1 MENKNCFFPADIL
14 VPQGN
19 LNKWSVIACDQY
31 TSEPEYWEKVKE
43 ITEGEPSALNI
54 ILPECYLK
62 EDNSGSIKTI
72 NENMNKYLEE
82 GIFKEYRNAMVYI
95 ERVQCD
101 GKLRCGVL
109 GCIDLEQYSYE
120 QKTNAPVRAT
130 EQTVISRI
138 PPRVEIRR
146 DAPLELPHI
155 MLLIDDP
162 DMTVIA
168 PLDKKTE
175 GEKPLYDFDLMLNG
189 GHITGTALGE
199 KAAAEMQK
207 ALGAL
212 IENSDDKLL
221 FAVGDGNHSL
231 AAAKECYRINK
242 SEKSRYALVEI
253 VNIHD
258 ESLEFEPIYRV
269 IFGADPERVIHD
281 FTEFSG
287 GDYNGTDAQ
296 EFTCVY
302 GGRERKISVKPSSK
316 LCVGTLQRFIDR
328 YIKENPSLKVDYIH
342 GEKSL
347 RLLAEKPDTVG
358 FIFDGMKKSEL
369 FDAVK
374 QDGSLPRKTFSM
386 GHANDKRFYL
396 EARLL

>member
-1 MENKNCFFPADIL
+1 MKQLFLPADIL
-14 VPQGN
+14 LPKNGFE
-19 LNKWSVIACDQY
+19 KWAVIACDQY
-31 TSEPEYWEKVKE
+31 TSEPQYWESAADYV
-43 ITEGEPSALNI
+43 GDAPSALNLI
-54 ILPECYLK
+54 FPEVYLSG
-62 EDNSGSIKTI
+62 DNSKKISEI
-72 NENMNKYLEE
+72 NGNMK
-82 GIFKEYRNAMVYI
+82 KYI
-95 ERVQCD
+95 ED
-101 GKLRCGVL
+101 GVFNEFKNTFIYIKRTVTGGKTRRGVMGL
-109 GCIDLEQYSYE
+109 IDLCDYSYE
-120 QKTNAPVRAT
+120 KGSKTLIRAT
-130 EQTVISRI
+130 EETVPERI
-138 PPRVEIRR
+138 PPRVEIRK

-175 GEKPLYDFDLMLNG
+175 GKKPLYDFDLMLNG
-189 GHITGTALGE
+189 GHITGTALSE
-199 KAAAEMQK
+199 KNAAELQD

-212 IENSDDKLL
+212 VENSEDKLL

-269 IFGADPERVIHD
+269 IFGADPEKVIHD

-287 GDYNGTDAQ
+287 GDYNGADAQ

-302 GGRERKISVKPSSK
+302 GACERKISVKPSSK

-328 YIKENPSLKVDYIH
+328 YIKDNPGVKADYIH
-342 GEKSL
+342 GEDSL

>member
-1 MENKNCFFPADIL
+1 MKQPFLPADIL
-14 VPQGN
+14 LPKNGFE
-19 LNKWSVIACDQY
+19 KWAVIACDQY
-31 TSEPEYWEKVKE
+31 TSEPQYWKSVADYV
-43 ITEGEPSALNI
+43 GDAPSALNLI
-54 ILPECYLK
+54 FPEVYLSG
-62 EDNSGSIKTI
+62 DNSKKISEI
-72 NENMNKYLEE
+72 NENMK
-82 GIFKEYRNAMVYI
+82 KYI
-95 ERVQCD
+95 ED
-101 GKLRCGVL
+101 GVFNEFKNAFIYIKRTVTGGKTRRGVMGL
-109 GCIDLEQYSYE
+109 IDLCDYSYE
-120 QKTNAPVRAT
+120 KGSKTLIRAT
-130 EQTVISRI
+130 EETVPERI
-138 PPRVEIRR
+138 PPRVEIRK

-175 GEKPLYDFDLMLNG
+175 GKKPLYDFDLMLNG
-189 GHITGTALGE
+189 GHITGTALSE
-199 KAAAEMQK
+199 KDAAELQD

-212 IENSDDKLL
+212 IENSEDKLL

-231 AAAKECYRINK
+231 AAAKECYRVNK

-269 IFGADPERVIHD
+269 IFGADPEKVIHD

-287 GDYNGTDAQ
+287 GDYSGTDAQ
-296 EFTCVY
+296 KFTCVY
-302 GGRERKISVKPSSK
+302 GACERKISVKPSSK

-328 YIKENPSLKVDYIH
+328 YIKDNPGVKVDYIH
-342 GEKSL
+342 GEDSL

>member
-1 MENKNCFFPADIL
+1 MKQPFLPADIL
-14 VPQGN
+14 LPKNGFE
-19 LNKWSVIACDQY
+19 KWAVIACDQY
-31 TSEPEYWEKVKE
+31 TSEPQYWKSAADYA
-43 ITEGEPSALNI
+43 GDAPSALNLI
-54 ILPECYLK
+54 FPEVYLSG
-62 EDNSGSIKTI
+62 DNSKKISEI
-72 NENMNKYLEE
+72 NGNMK
-82 GIFKEYRNAMVYI
+82 KYI
-95 ERVQCD
+95 ED
-101 GKLRCGVL
+101 GVFNEFKNTFIYIKRTVTGGKTRRGVMGL
-109 GCIDLEQYSYE
+109 IDLCDYSYE
-120 QKTNAPVRAT
+120 KGSKTLIRAT
-130 EQTVISRI
+130 EETVPERI
-138 PPRVEIRR
+138 PPRVEIRK

-175 GEKPLYDFDLMLNG
+175 GKKPLYDFDLMLNG
-189 GHITGTALGE
+189 GHITGTALSE
-199 KAAAEMQK
+199 KDAAELQD

-212 IENSDDKLL
+212 VENSEDKLL

-269 IFGADPERVIHD
+269 IFGADPEKVIHD

-287 GDYNGTDAQ
+287 GDYSGTDAQ
-296 EFTCVY
+296 KFTCVY
-302 GGRERKISVKPSSK
+302 GACERKISVKPSSK

-328 YIKENPSLKVDYIH
+328 YIKDNPSLKADYIH
-342 GEKSL
+342 GEDSL

-386 GHANDKRFYL
+386 GHENDKRFYL

>member
-1 MENKNCFFPADIL
+1 MKQPFLPADIL
-14 VPQGN
+14 LPKGGFE
-19 LNKWSVIACDQY
+19 KWAVIACDQY
-31 TSEPEYWEKVKE
+31 TSEPQYWKSAADYV
-43 ITEGEPSALNI
+43 GDAPSALN
-54 ILPECYLK
+54 LVFPEVYLSD
-62 EDNSGSIKTI
+62 DNSKKISEI
-72 NENMNKYLEE
+72 NGNMK
-82 GIFKEYRNAMVYI
+82 KYI
-95 ERVQCD
+95 ED
-101 GKLRCGVL
+101 GVFNEFKNTFIYIKRTVTGGKTRRGVMGL
-109 GCIDLEQYSYE
+109 IDLCDYSYE
-120 QKTNAPVRAT
+120 KGSKTLIRAT
-130 EQTVISRI
+130 EETVPERI
-138 PPRVEIRR
+138 PPRVEIRK

-175 GEKPLYDFDLMLNG
+175 GKKPLYDFDLMLNG
-189 GHITGTALGE
+189 GHITGTALSE
-199 KAAAEMQK
+199 KDAAELQD

-212 IENSDDKLL
+212 VENSEDKLL

-231 AAAKECYRINK
+231 AAAKECYRVNK

-269 IFGADPERVIHD
+269 IFGADPEKVIHD

-287 GDYNGTDAQ
+287 GDYSGTDAQ
-296 EFTCVY
+296 KFTCVY
-302 GGRERKISVKPSSK
+302 GGCERKISVKPSSK
-316 LCVGTLQRFIDR
+316 LCVGTLQRFIDK

-342 GEKSL
+342 GEDSL

>member
-1 MENKNCFFPADIL
+1 MKQPFLPADIL
-14 VPQGN
+14 LPKGGFE
-19 LNKWSVIACDQY
+19 KWAVIACDQY
-31 TSEPEYWEKVKE
+31 TSEPQYWKSAADYV
-43 ITEGEPSALNI
+43 GDAPSALN
-54 ILPECYLK
+54 LVFPEVYLSD
-62 EDNSGSIKTI
+62 DNSKKISEI
-72 NENMNKYLEE
+72 NGNMK
-82 GIFKEYRNAMVYI
+82 KYI
-95 ERVQCD
+95 ED
-101 GKLRCGVL
+101 GVFNEFKNTFIYIKRTVTGGKTRRGVMGL
-109 GCIDLEQYSYE
+109 IDLCDYSYE
-120 QKTNAPVRAT
+120 KGSKTLIRAT
-130 EQTVISRI
+130 EETVPERI
-138 PPRVEIRR
+138 PPRVEIRK

-175 GEKPLYDFDLMLNG
+175 CKKPLYDFDLMLNG
-189 GHITGTALGE
+189 GHITGTALSE
-199 KAAAEMQK
+199 KDAAELQD

-212 IENSDDKLL
+212 VENSEDKLL

-231 AAAKECYRINK
+231 AAAKECYRVNK

-269 IFGADPERVIHD
+269 IFGADPEKVIHD

-287 GDYNGTDAQ
+287 GDYSGTDAQ
-296 EFTCVY
+296 KFTCVY
-302 GGRERKISVKPSSK
+302 GGCERKISVKPSSK

-328 YIKENPSLKVDYIH
+328 YIKDNPGVKVDYIH
-342 GEKSL
+342 GENSL

>member
-1 MENKNCFFPADIL
+1 MKQPFLPADIL
-14 VPQGN
+14 LPKNGFE
-19 LNKWSVIACDQY
+19 KWAVIACDQY
-31 TSEPEYWEKVKE
+31 TSEPQYWKSAADYV
-43 ITEGEPSALNI
+43 GDAPSALN
-54 ILPECYLK
+54 LVFPEVYLSD
-62 EDNSGSIKTI
+62 DNSKKISEI
-72 NENMNKYLEE
+72 NGNMK
-82 GIFKEYRNAMVYI
+82 KYI
-95 ERVQCD
+95 ED
-101 GKLRCGVL
+101 GVFNEFKNTFIYIKRTVTGGKTRRGVMGL
-109 GCIDLEQYSYE
+109 IDLCDYSYE
-120 QKTNAPVRAT
+120 KGSKTLIRAT
-130 EQTVISRI
+130 EETVPERI
-138 PPRVEIRR
+138 PPRVEIRK

-175 GEKPLYDFDLMLNG
+175 GKKPLYDFDLMLNG
-189 GHITGTALGE
+189 GHITGTALSE
-199 KAAAEMQK
+199 KDAAELQD

-212 IENSDDKLL
+212 VENSEDKLL

-231 AAAKECYRINK
+231 AAAKECYRVNK

-269 IFGADPERVIHD
+269 IFGADPEKVIHD

-287 GDYNGTDAQ
+287 GDYSGTDAQ
-296 EFTCVY
+296 KFTCVY
-302 GGRERKISVKPSSK
+302 GGCERKISVKPSSK

-328 YIKENPSLKVDYIH
+328 YIKDNPSLKADYIH
-342 GEKSL
+342 GEDSL

>member
-1 MENKNCFFPADIL
+1 MKQPFLPADIL
-14 VPQGN
+14 LPKNGFE
-19 LNKWSVIACDQY
+19 KWAVIACDQY
-31 TSEPEYWEKVKE
+31 TSEPQYWKSAADYV
-43 ITEGEPSALNI
+43 GDAPSALNLI
-54 ILPECYLK
+54 FPEVYLSG
-62 EDNSGSIKTI
+62 DNSKKISEINANMKKYINNGVFNEFKNTFIYIKRTVT
-72 NENMNKYLEE
+72 
-82 GIFKEYRNAMVYI
+82 G
-95 ERVQCD
+95 
-101 GKLRCGVL
+101 GKTRRGVMGL
-109 GCIDLEQYSYE
+109 IDLCDYSYE
-120 QKTNAPVRAT
+120 KGSKTLIRAT
-130 EQTVISRI
+130 EETVPERI
-138 PPRVEIRR
+138 PPRVEIRK

-162 DMTVIA
+162 DMKVIA

-175 GEKPLYDFDLMLNG
+175 GKKPLYDFDLMLNG
-189 GHITGTALGE
+189 GHITGTALSE
-199 KAAAEMQK
+199 KDAAELQD

-212 IENSDDKLL
+212 VENSEDKLL

-231 AAAKECYRINK
+231 AAAKECYRVNK

-269 IFGADPERVIHD
+269 IFGVDPEKVIHD

-287 GDYNGTDAQ
+287 GDYSGTDAQ
-296 EFTCVY
+296 KFTCVY
-302 GGRERKISVKPSSK
+302 GTCERKISVKPSSK

-328 YIKENPSLKVDYIH
+328 YIKDNPGVKVDYIH
-342 GEKSL
+342 GENSL

>member
-1 MENKNCFFPADIL
+1 MKQPFLPADIL
-14 VPQGN
+14 LPKNGFE
-19 LNKWSVIACDQY
+19 KWAVIACDQY
-31 TSEPEYWEKVKE
+31 TSEPQYWKSAADYA
-43 ITEGEPSALNI
+43 GDAPSALNLI
-54 ILPECYLK
+54 FPEVYLSG
-62 EDNSGSIKTI
+62 DNSKKISEI
-72 NENMNKYLEE
+72 NGNMK
-82 GIFKEYRNAMVYI
+82 KYI
-95 ERVQCD
+95 ED
-101 GKLRCGVL
+101 GVFNEFKNTFIYIKRTVTGGKTRRGVMGL
-109 GCIDLEQYSYE
+109 IDLCDYSYE
-120 QKTNAPVRAT
+120 KGSKTLIRAT
-130 EQTVISRI
+130 EETVPERI
-138 PPRVEIRR
+138 PPRVEIRK

-175 GEKPLYDFDLMLNG
+175 GKKPLYDFDLMLNG
-189 GHITGTALGE
+189 GHITGTALSE
-199 KAAAEMQK
+199 KTAAEMQK
-207 ALGAL
+207 ALDAL

-269 IFGADPERVIHD
+269 IFGADPEKVIHD
-281 FTEFSG
+281 FKEFSG

-302 GGRERKISVKPSSK
+302 GGCERKISVKPSSK

-328 YIKENPSLKVDYIH
+328 YIKDNPSLKVDYIH
-342 GEKSL
+342 GESSL

>member
-1 MENKNCFFPADIL
+1 MKQPFLPADIL
-14 VPQGN
+14 LPKNGFE
-19 LNKWSVIACDQY
+19 KWAVIACDQY
-31 TSEPEYWEKVKE
+31 TSEPQYWKSAADYV
-43 ITEGEPSALNI
+43 GDAPSALN
-54 ILPECYLK
+54 LVFPEVYLSD
-62 EDNSGSIKTI
+62 DNSKKISEI
-72 NENMNKYLEE
+72 NGNMK
-82 GIFKEYRNAMVYI
+82 KYI
-95 ERVQCD
+95 ED
-101 GKLRCGVL
+101 GVFNEFKNTFIYIKRTVTGGKTRRGVMGL
-109 GCIDLEQYSYE
+109 IDLCDYSYE
-120 QKTNAPVRAT
+120 KGSKTLIRAT
-130 EQTVISRI
+130 EETVPERI
-138 PPRVEIRR
+138 PPRVEIRK

-175 GEKPLYDFDLMLNG
+175 GKKPLYDFDLMLNG
-189 GHITGTALGE
+189 GHITGTALSE
-199 KAAAEMQK
+199 KDAAELQD

-212 IENSDDKLL
+212 VENSEDKLL

-231 AAAKECYRINK
+231 AAAKECYRVNK

-269 IFGADPERVIHD
+269 IFGADPEKVIHD

-287 GDYNGTDAQ
+287 GDYSGTDAQ
-296 EFTCVY
+296 KFTCVY
-302 GGRERKISVKPSSK
+302 GGCERKISVKPSSK
-316 LCVGTLQRFIDR
+316 LCVGTLQRFIDK

-342 GEKSL
+342 GEDSL

>member
-1 MENKNCFFPADIL
+1 MKQPFLPADIL
-14 VPQGN
+14 LPKNGFE
-19 LNKWSVIACDQY
+19 KWAVIACDQY
-31 TSEPEYWEKVKE
+31 TSEPQYWKSVADYV
-43 ITEGEPSALNI
+43 GDAPSALNLI
-54 ILPECYLK
+54 FPEVYLSG
-62 EDNSGSIKTI
+62 DNSKKISEI
-72 NENMNKYLEE
+72 NENMK
-82 GIFKEYRNAMVYI
+82 KYI
-95 ERVQCD
+95 ED
-101 GKLRCGVL
+101 GVFNEFKNTFIYIKRTVTGGKTRRGVMGL
-109 GCIDLEQYSYE
+109 IDLCDYSYE
-120 QKTNAPVRAT
+120 KGSKTLIRAT
-130 EQTVISRI
+130 EETVPERI
-138 PPRVEIRR
+138 PPRVEIRK

-175 GEKPLYDFDLMLNG
+175 GKKPLYDFDLMLNG
-189 GHITGTALGE
+189 GHITGTALSE
-199 KAAAEMQK
+199 KDAAELQK

-212 IENSDDKLL
+212 VENSDDKLL

-269 IFGADPERVIHD
+269 IFGADPEKVIHD

-287 GDYNGTDAQ
+287 SDYSGTDAQ

-302 GGRERKISVKPSSK
+302 GGCERKISVKPSSK

-328 YIKENPSLKVDYIH
+328 YIKDNPSLKVDYIH
-342 GEKSL
+342 GENSL

>member
-1 MENKNCFFPADIL
+1 MKQPFLPADIL
-14 VPQGN
+14 LPKNGFE
-19 LNKWSVIACDQY
+19 KWAVIACDQY
-31 TSEPEYWEKVKE
+31 TSEPEYWKSAADYV
-43 ITEGEPSALNI
+43 GNAPSALN
-54 ILPECYLK
+54 LVFPEVYLSD
-62 EDNSGSIKTI
+62 DNSKKISEINANMKKYINDGVFNEFKNTFIYIKRTVT
-72 NENMNKYLEE
+72 
-82 GIFKEYRNAMVYI
+82 G
-95 ERVQCD
+95 
-101 GKLRCGVL
+101 GKIRRGVTGL
-109 GCIDLEQYSYE
+109 IDLCNYSYE
-120 QKTNAPVRAT
+120 KGSKTLIRAT
-130 EQTVISRI
+130 EETVPERI
-138 PPRVEIRR
+138 PPRVEIRK
-146 DAPLELPHI
+146 DATLELPHI

-302 GGRERKISVKPSSK
+302 GGCERKISVKPSSK

>member
-1 MENKNCFFPADIL
+1 MKQPFLPADIL
-14 VPQGN
+14 LPKSGFE
-19 LNKWSVIACDQY
+19 KWSVIACDQY
-31 TSEPEYWEKVKE
+31 TSEPEYWKSAADYV
-43 ITEGEPSALNI
+43 GDAPSALN
-54 ILPECYLK
+54 LVFPEVYLSG
-62 EDNSGSIKTI
+62 DNSKKISEI
-72 NENMNKYLEE
+72 NGNMKKYIDGGVFNE
-82 GIFKEYRNAMVYI
+82 FKNTFVYI
-95 ERVQCD
+95 KRTVTG
-101 GKLRCGVL
+101 GKIRKGVMGL
-109 GCIDLEQYSYE
+109 IDLCDYSYE
-120 QKTNAPVRAT
+120 KGSKTLIRAT
-130 EQTVISRI
+130 EETVPERI
-138 PPRVEIRR
+138 PPRVEIRK

-168 PLDKKTE
+168 PLNKKTE
-175 GEKPLYDFDLMLNG
+175 GKKPLYDFDLMLNG
-189 GHITGTALGE
+189 GHITGTALSE
-199 KAAAEMQK
+199 KDAAEMQE

-212 IENSDDKLL
+212 IENSEDKLL

-231 AAAKECYRINK
+231 AAAKECYRINR

-269 IFGADPERVIHD
+269 IFGADPEKVIHD

-287 GDYNGTDAQ
+287 GDYSGTDAQ
-296 EFTCVY
+296 KFTCVY
-302 GGRERKISVKPSSK
+302 GACERKISVKPSSK

-328 YIKENPSLKVDYIH
+328 YIKDNPSVKVDYIH
-342 GEKSL
+342 GEDSL
-347 RLLAEKPDTVG
+347 RLLAKKPDTVG

>member
-1 MENKNCFFPADIL
+1 MKQPFLPADIL
-14 VPQGN
+14 LPKNGFE
-19 LNKWSVIACDQY
+19 KWAVIACDQY
-31 TSEPEYWEKVKE
+31 TSEPQYWKSAADYV
-43 ITEGEPSALNI
+43 GDAPSALNLI
-54 ILPECYLK
+54 FPEVYLSG
-62 EDNSGSIKTI
+62 DNSKKISEI
-72 NENMNKYLEE
+72 NGNMK
-82 GIFKEYRNAMVYI
+82 KYI
-95 ERVQCD
+95 ED
-101 GKLRCGVL
+101 GVFNEFKNTFIYIKRTVTGGKTRRGVMGL
-109 GCIDLEQYSYE
+109 IDLCDYSYE
-120 QKTNAPVRAT
+120 KGSKTLIRAT
-130 EQTVISRI
+130 EETVPERI
-138 PPRVEIRR
+138 PPRVEIRK

-175 GEKPLYDFDLMLNG
+175 GKKPLYDFDLMLNG
-189 GHITGTALGE
+189 GHITGTALSE
-199 KAAAEMQK
+199 KNAAELQV

-212 IENSDDKLL
+212 VENSEDKLL

-269 IFGADPERVIHD
+269 IFGADPEKVIHD

-287 GDYNGTDAQ
+287 GDYSGTDAQ
-296 EFTCVY
+296 KFTCVY
-302 GGRERKISVKPSSK
+302 GGCERKISVKPSSK

-328 YIKENPSLKVDYIH
+328 YIKGNPGVKVDYIH
-342 GEKSL
+342 GEDSL

>member
-1 MENKNCFFPADIL
+1 MKQPFLPADIL
-14 VPQGN
+14 LPKSGFE
-19 LNKWSVIACDQY
+19 KWAVIACDQY
-31 TSEPEYWEKVKE
+31 TSEPEYWKSAADYV
-43 ITEGEPSALNI
+43 GNAPSALN
-54 ILPECYLK
+54 LVFPEVYLSD
-62 EDNSGSIKTI
+62 DNSEKISEI
-72 NENMNKYLEE
+72 NGNMKKYIDGGVFNE
-82 GIFKEYRNAMVYI
+82 FKNTFVYI
-95 ERVQCD
+95 KRTVTG
-101 GKLRCGVL
+101 GKIRRGVMGL
-109 GCIDLEQYSYE
+109 IDLCDYSYE
-120 QKTNAPVRAT
+120 KGSKTLIRAT
-130 EQTVISRI
+130 EETVPERI
-138 PPRVEIRR
+138 PPRVEIRK

-175 GEKPLYDFDLMLNG
+175 DEKPLYDFDLMLNG
-189 GHITGTALGE
+189 GHITGTALSE

-212 IENSDDKLL
+212 IENSEDKLL

-242 SEKSRYALVEI
+242 SEKPRYALVEM

-269 IFGADPERVIHD
+269 IFGAEPERVIHD

-316 LCVGTLQRFIDR
+316 LCVGTLQRFIDK

-342 GEKSL
+342 GENSL

-358 FIFDGMKKSEL
+358 FIFDGMKKNEL

>member
-1 MENKNCFFPADIL
+1 MKQPFLPADIL
-14 VPQGN
+14 LPKNGFE
-19 LNKWSVIACDQY
+19 KWAVIACDQY
-31 TSEPEYWEKVKE
+31 TSEPQYWKSVADYV
-43 ITEGEPSALNI
+43 GDAPSALNLI
-54 ILPECYLK
+54 FPEVYLSG
-62 EDNSGSIKTI
+62 DNSKKISEI
-72 NENMNKYLEE
+72 NGNMK
-82 GIFKEYRNAMVYI
+82 KYI
-95 ERVQCD
+95 ED
-101 GKLRCGVL
+101 GVFNEFKNTFIYIKRTVTGGKTRRGVMGL
-109 GCIDLEQYSYE
+109 IDLCDYSYE
-120 QKTNAPVRAT
+120 KGSKTLIRAT
-130 EQTVISRI
+130 EETVPERI
-138 PPRVEIRR
+138 PPRVEIRK

-175 GEKPLYDFDLMLNG
+175 GKKPLYDFDLMLNG
-189 GHITGTALGE
+189 GHITGTALSE
-199 KAAAEMQK
+199 KDAAELQD

-212 IENSDDKLL
+212 IENSEDKLL

-231 AAAKECYRINK
+231 AAAKECYRVNK

-269 IFGADPERVIHD
+269 IFGADPEKVIHD

-287 GDYNGTDAQ
+287 GDYSGTDAQ

-302 GGRERKISVKPSSK
+302 GGCERKISVKPSSK

-328 YIKENPSLKVDYIH
+328 YIKDNPSLKVDYIH
-342 GEKSL
+342 GENSL

>member
-1 MENKNCFFPADIL
+1 MKQLFLPADIL
-14 VPQGN
+14 LPKNGFE
-19 LNKWSVIACDQY
+19 KWAVIACDQY
-31 TSEPEYWEKVKE
+31 TSEPQYWESAADYV
-43 ITEGEPSALNI
+43 GDAPSALNLI
-54 ILPECYLK
+54 FPEVYLSG
-62 EDNSGSIKTI
+62 DNSKKISEI
-72 NENMNKYLEE
+72 NGNMK
-82 GIFKEYRNAMVYI
+82 KYI
-95 ERVQCD
+95 ED
-101 GKLRCGVL
+101 GVFNEFKNTFIYIKRTVTGGKTRRGVMGL
-109 GCIDLEQYSYE
+109 IDLCDYSYE
-120 QKTNAPVRAT
+120 KGSKTLIRAT
-130 EQTVISRI
+130 EETVPERI
-138 PPRVEIRR
+138 PPRVEIRK

-175 GEKPLYDFDLMLNG
+175 GKKPLYDFDLMLNG
-189 GHITGTALGE
+189 GHITGTALSE
-199 KAAAEMQK
+199 KNAAELQD

-212 IENSDDKLL
+212 VENSEDKLL

-231 AAAKECYRINK
+231 AAAKECYRVNK

-269 IFGADPERVIHD
+269 IFGADPEKVIHD

-287 GDYNGTDAQ
+287 GDYSGTDAQ

-302 GGRERKISVKPSSK
+302 GACERKISVKPSSK

-328 YIKENPSLKVDYIH
+328 YIKDNPSLKADYIH
-342 GEKSL
+342 GEDSL

>member
-1 MENKNCFFPADIL
+1 MKNAFLPADIL
-14 VPQGN
+14 LPKEN
-19 LNKWSVIACDQY
+19 FEKWAVIACDQY
-31 TSEPEYWEKVKE
+31 TSEPDYWKAAEDYAKDS
-43 ITEGEPSALNI
+43 PSALNI
-54 ILPECYLK
+54 VFPEAYLSK
-62 EDNSGSIKTI
+62 DNSKRISQI
-72 NENMNKYLEE
+72 NANMKKYIDSGVFNE
-82 GIFKEYRNAMVYI
+82 FKNTFVYI
-95 ERVQCD
+95 RRTVTG
-101 GKLRCGVL
+101 GKVRRGVVGL
-109 GCIDLEQYSYE
+109 IDLCDYSYE
-120 QKTNAPVRAT
+120 KGSKTLIRAT
-130 EQTVISRI
+130 EETVPERI
-138 PPRVEIRR
+138 PPRVKIRK

-168 PLDKKTE
+168 PLDKKTA

-189 GHITGTALGE
+189 GHITGKALDGKNADEMQTALN
-199 KAAAEMQK
+199 
-207 ALGAL
+207 AL

-269 IFGADPERVIHD
+269 IFGADPEKVIKD
-281 FTEFSG
+281 FTEFAG
-287 GDYNGTDAQ
+287 GEYNGSDSQ
-296 EFTCVY
+296 KFTCVF
-302 GGRERKISVKPSSK
+302 GEIEREISVKPLSK
-316 LCVGTLQRFIDR
+316 LCVGTLQRFIDK
-328 YIKENPSLKVDYIH
+328 YIKENPELKVDYIH
-342 GEKSL
+342 GEESL
-347 RLLAEKPDTVG
+347 RSISEKSNTVG
-358 FIFDGMKKSEL
+358 FIFNGMKKSEL

-396 EARLL
+396 EARAL